1 MRDEKMIM
9 KSFLCCLMGWSA
21 LGGFAEP
28 VGATFSIVAID
39 PSTGEVGSAG
49 ASCIAN
55 SQIIN
60 DPIGAIGSIN
70 TQAYYRSDNQQY
82 ARSLMELGLSPQE
95 IIDSLIVNDAQGNP
109 TIRQYGIVD
118 LVAGGRSA
126 AYTGVNTSD
135 WKGHRTGTTYAIQGN
150 ILLDSTIVDSMEV
163 IFNSTP
169 GSLSDRL
176 MAALEAAKVPG
187 ADTRCLVWGKSSI
200 SAFIHVV
207 LPDSTDYPYL
217 VVADTPNI
225 LDPIDRLRVL
235 YDAWKDSVT
244 GVEENS
250 ELRTSNFEFRLVQ
263 NYPNPFR
270 HQTII
275 SFELPTSGFVAL
287 KVYDIAGRLVET
299 LVNERQQSGV
309 YQVQWE
315 GQTTQGGGEA
325 KDQASGVYFY
335 RLQVG
340 EFTATRK
347 LILLK

>member
-1 MRDEKMIM
+1 M

-82 ARSLMELGLSPQE
+82 AHSLMELGLSPQE

-118 LVAGGRSA
+118 LVGGGRSA

-150 ILLDSTIVDSMEV
+150 ILLDSTIVESMEV
-163 IFNSTP
+163 IFNLTP

-217 VVADTPNI
+217 VVSNTPTSV
-225 LDPIDRLRVL
+225 DPIDSLRIL
-235 YDAWKDSVT
+235 YDAWRDTIT

-250 ELRTSNFEFRLVQ
+250 EFRTSNFEFRLVQ
-263 NYPNPFR
+263 NHPNPFHSTTLIR
-270 HQTII
+270 YSLPGIRGQGSGISGQGKIQVSLTIYNI
-275 SFELPTSGFVAL
+275 T
-287 KVYDIAGRLVET
+287 GRLVET
-299 LVNERQQSGV
+299 LVDLVQEPGV
-309 YQVQWE
+309 YQVQWK
-315 GQTTQGGGEA
+315 A
-325 KDQASGVYFY
+325 KDQSSGIYFY
-335 RLQVG
+335 RLQAND
-340 EFTATRK
+340 FISTKK
-347 LILLK
+347 LILLR